1 MGMFRDM
8 KESFQVLRS
17 DELKELKR
25 KADAQPR
32 PSMMEGIRAANE
44 AMDQAQAMQ
53 ADAAGVGMADPG
65 AAAALYSGGI
75 AGTATI
81 DSVADTGMFVNE
93 APVLELT
100 MTVAIPGREPYQV
113 KHRQLVSHAA
123 LTRFQ
128 PGSVLP
134 VKVSPQDNNQL
145 MIG

>member
-44 AMDQAQAMQ
+44 AMDAVQAS
-53 ADAAGVGMADPG
+53 GMMNPG
-65 AAAALYSGGI
+65 GSAALYSGGI
-75 AGTATI
+75 AGSATI
-81 DSVADTGMFVNE
+81 DSLADTGMFVNE

-100 MTVAIPGREPYQV
+100 MTVTIPGRPPYPV

-123 LTRFQ
+123 LGRFQ

-134 VKVSPQDNNQL
+134 VKVSPQDPNQL

>member
-8 KESFQVLRS
+8 KESFQVIRS
-17 DELKELKR
+17 PELKELKR

-44 AMDQAQAMQ
+44 AMDQAQALQ
-53 ADAAGVGMADPG
+53 QGAGGMMDPAG
-65 AAAALYSGGI
+65 QAALYGSGL
-75 AGTATI
+75 AGSATI
-81 DSVADTGMFVNE
+81 DGLADTGMFVNE
-93 APVLELT
+93 APVLELD
-100 MTVAIPGREPYQV
+100 MTVTIPGREPYKT

-123 LTRFQ
+123 LARFQ

-134 VKVSPQDNNQL
+134 VRVSPQDPNQL

>member
-25 KADAQPR
+25 KSDAQPR

-44 AMDQAQAMQ
+44 AMDAVQAS
-53 ADAAGVGMADPG
+53 GMMDPG
-65 AAAALYSGGI
+65 GAAALYSGGI
-75 AGTATI
+75 AGSATI
-81 DSVADTGMFVNE
+81 DSLADTGMFVNE
-93 APVLELT
+93 APVLELS
-100 MTVAIPGREPYQV
+100 MTVTVPGRPPYPV

-123 LTRFQ
+123 LSRFQ

-134 VKVSPQDNNQL
+134 VKVSAQDPNQL

>member
-17 DELKELKR
+17 DELKDLKR

-44 AMDQAQAMQ
+44 AMDVAQQ
-53 ADAAGVGMADPG
+53 SGMMNPGG
-65 AAAALYSGGI
+65 AAAFSGQVSGTGI
-75 AGTATI
+75 I
-81 DSVADTGMFVNE
+81 DAVADTGMFVNE
-93 APVLELT
+93 APVLELS
-100 MTVAIPGREPYQV
+100 MTVTVPGRPPYPV

-123 LTRFQ
+123 LARFQ
-128 PGSVLP
+128 PGAVMP
-134 VKVSPQDNNQL
+134 VKVSQQDPNQL

>member
-1 MGMFRDM
+1 MFRDM

-44 AMDQAQAMQ
+44 AMDAAQAMQ
-53 ADAAGVGMADPG
+53 GGAAGMMDPG
-65 AAAALYSGGI
+65 GAAALYSGGI
-75 AGTATI
+75 AGSATI

-93 APVLELT
+93 APVLELS
-100 MTVAIPGREPYQV
+100 MTVTIPGRPPYPV

-123 LTRFQ
+123 LARFQ

-134 VKVSPQDNNQL
+134 VKVSQQDPNQL

>member
-1 MGMFRDM
+1 MFRDM

-32 PSMMEGIRAANE
+32 PSMMEGVRAAND
-44 AMDQAQAMQ
+44 ALDQAQALQ
-53 ADAAGVGMADPG
+53 AGAAGMMDPG
-65 AAAALYSGGI
+65 GAGALYAGGI
-75 AGTATI
+75 AGSAAI

-93 APVLELT
+93 APVLELS
-100 MTVAIPGREPYQV
+100 MTVTIPGRPPYPV

-123 LTRFQ
+123 LARFQ

-134 VKVSPQDNNQL
+134 VKVSPQDPNQL